1 MKKSVIALAVLGTV
15 AGVASAQSSV
25 TLYGRVDAAY
35 SKNIGNKVRGIND
48 TQQSRIGF
56 KGVEDLGGG
65 LKAVFNLESGLNTDT
80 GAQAGST
87 STGQFWNRRA
97 VVGLETGFGRVLL
110 GREYTPAYTL
120 VEAVASPWGT
130 DTVAG
135 NAGGLRKI
143 ITGGADTRAPFGNGT
158 TNQEVDTIRADNSV
172 NYYFSTSG
180 FSVGAQWAAKETTSN
195 ATKNPFGLAAS
206 YSAGPVYVALGY
218 TNPADRDDH
227 WTTLHASYDFG
238 IVKLGGFFGTGRQ
251 ADDDKTRSWL
261 LSATAPIGGGE
272 LRVAYG
278 QLKDKVGGTG
288 TVRSEAKVTALG
300 YHYFLSKRTRI
311 YVDVAND
318 SKNAISKTGY
328 DFGVR
333 HDF

>member
-1 MKKSVIALAVLGTV
+1 MKKSVIALAVLGTA

-25 TLYGRVDAAY
+25 TIYGRVDAAY

-65 LKAVFNLESGLNTDT
+65 LKAVFNLESGLNTDN
-80 GAQAGST
+80 GSNAST
-87 STGQFWNRRA
+87 SAFWNRRA

-143 ITGGADTRAPFGNGT
+143 ITGGADSRAPFGNGT
-158 TNQEVDTIRADNSV
+158 TNNEVEPIRLDNSV
-172 NYYFSTSG
+172 NYYYTNSG
-180 FSVGAQWAAKETTSN
+180 FSVGAQWAAKETAANT
-195 ATKNPFGLAAS
+195 TKNPFGLAGS
-206 YSAGPVYVALGY
+206 YAAGPVYVGLGY
-218 TNPADRDDH
+218 TNPTDKDDH
-227 WTTLHASYDFG
+227 WTTLNASYDFG
-238 IVKLGGFFGTGRQ
+238 IVKLGGFFGIGRQ
-251 ADDDKTRSWL
+251 ADEDKTRSWL
-261 LSATAPIGGGE
+261 ISATAPIGGGE

-278 QLKDKVGGTG
+278 QLKDKVGTGVNEGT
-288 TVRSEAKVTALG
+288 TRSEAKVVALG

-318 SKNAISKTGY
+318 SKNTISKTGY

>member
-25 TLYGRVDAAY
+25 TIYGRVDGAY
-35 SKNIGNKVRGIND
+35 SKSIGTKVRGIND
-48 TQQSRIGF
+48 TQQSRVGF
-56 KGVEDLGGG
+56 KGTEDLGGG
-65 LKAVFNLESGLNTDT
+65 LKAVFNLESGLSTDT
-80 GAQAGST
+80 GASAS
-87 STGQFWNRRA
+87 SSSFWNRRA

-120 VEAVASPWGT
+120 VESVASPWGT

-135 NAGGLRKI
+135 NTTGLRKL
-143 ITGGADTRAPFGNGT
+143 ITGAEIDP
-158 TNQEVDTIRADNSV
+158 IRNDNSV
-172 NYYFSTSG
+172 NYYFSSSG
-180 FSVGAQWAAKETTSN
+180 FTGSAQWAAKETTAN
-195 ATKNPFGLAAS
+195 TVKNPFGFAAS
-206 YSAGPVYVALGY
+206 YAAGPVYVGLGY
-218 TNPADRDDH
+218 TNPSDRDDH
-227 WTTLHASYDFG
+227 WTTLYAAYDFG

-251 ADDDKTRSWL
+251 ADEDKARSWL
-261 LSATAPIGGGE
+261 LAATAPIGGGE
-272 LRVAYG
+272 LRVSYG
-278 QLKDKVGGTG
+278 QFKEKWGTTAAEG
-288 TVRSEAKVTALG
+288 NVRSEAKITALG

-318 SKNAISKTGY
+318 SKNTVSKTGY